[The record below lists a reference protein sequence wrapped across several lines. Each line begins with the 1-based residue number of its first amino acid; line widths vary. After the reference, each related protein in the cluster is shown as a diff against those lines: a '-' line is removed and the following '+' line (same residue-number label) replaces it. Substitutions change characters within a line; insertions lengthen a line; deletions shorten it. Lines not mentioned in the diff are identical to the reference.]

1 MKYLLAGLG
10 AYSIAVGSISFMEH
24 NLPNTLL
31 VGWGLGLILLVG
43 SMALFLGGKK

>member
-24 NLPNTLL
+24 NQTNTLF

-43 SMALFLGGKK
+43 SMALMLGGKK

>member
-1 MKYLLAGLG
+1 MKYFLAGLG
-10 AYSIAVGSISFMEH
+10 AYSIGVGSLSFMEH
-24 NLPNTLL
+24 NQPNTLL